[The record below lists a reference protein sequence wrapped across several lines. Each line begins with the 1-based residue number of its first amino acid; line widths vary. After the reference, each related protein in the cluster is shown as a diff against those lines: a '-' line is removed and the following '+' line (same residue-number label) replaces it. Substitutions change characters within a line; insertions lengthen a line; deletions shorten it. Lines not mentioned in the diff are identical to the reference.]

1 MMQNRRAL
9 VRLVSLVP
17 LAALA
22 LALWYVLR
30 SVEPV
35 VGWRATFTSTEAL
48 RGVLEPLG
56 AWGPVAYVVFQVLQV
71 VVAPIPANAIAFA
84 GGALF
89 GLWPGFLLSSAGL
102 VIGSMIAF
110 GIARV
115 WGRPVVEV
123 LVRPELIDR
132 YLDGV
137 VNRHFL
143 VLTAIFLVPFL
154 PDDVLSF
161 LVGLSSLP
169 APAFLVLVIVARPP
183 GMFVSTLLGAGI
195 IEIPWW
201 GWGVI
206 GAASVALLLVAH
218 RHRDAI
224 DRRLGLTGKTPRAHT
239 PRIGRTNR

>member
-1 MMQNRRAL
+1 MTRNRRAL
-9 VRLVSLVP
+9 VRLVSLLP

-22 LALWYVLR
+22 LAVWYVFR
-30 SVEPV
+30 SVEPA
-35 VGWRATFTSTEAL
+35 VGWRAAFTSPEAL
-48 RGVLEPLG
+48 QGILKPFG
-56 AWGPVAYVVFQVLQV
+56 AWGPVAFVVFQVLQV
-71 VVAPIPANAIAFA
+71 VIAPIPANAIAFA

-89 GLWPGFLLSSAGL
+89 GLWPGFLLSSTGL

-110 GIARV
+110 GLARV
-115 WGRPVVEV
+115 WGRPVVES

-169 APAFLVLVIVARPP
+169 APAFLVLVIVARPRC
-183 GMFVSTLLGAGI
+183 SSLHTAT
-195 IEIPWW
+195 
-201 GWGVI
+201 VI
-206 GAASVALLLVAH
+206 RLIAAS
-218 RHRDAI
+218 D
-224 DRRLGLTGKTPRAHT
+224 
-239 PRIGRTNR
+239 